1 MQTKTVTNS
10 FCIKIPEMNHLLRS
24 AFAFILL
31 TLSTLISTN
40 ISAETQQQE
49 NPAIFS
55 INNLTT
61 KLIDN
66 VFIADLEQEFH
77 LNDTVI
83 EAMQNGV
90 PITLQTQF
98 NIYTDHWY
106 WNEEIVAITQRYRIN
121 YHALSQQYILTNINT
136 GKQTSYSKLYRVLDE
151 LTTIKNL
158 PLVDKNILPED
169 KELFITV
176 RNRLEIES
184 LPLPLKA
191 TAYLSGSW
199 RLKSDWA
206 TWLLKD

>member
-1 MQTKTVTNS
+1 MQTKTVINS
-10 FCIKIPEMNHLLRS
+10 SYSKTYGMIPLLRL
-24 AFAFILL
+24 ALAFILL
-31 TLSTLISTN
+31 TISTLISTN
-40 ISAETQQQE
+40 VSADAKQQE
-49 NPAIFS
+49 NQAVFAINS
-55 INNLTT
+55 LTT
-61 KLIDN
+61 KLIDH
-66 VFIADLEQEFH
+66 VFLADLEQEFH
-77 LNDTVI
+77 LNETVI

-98 NIYTDHWY
+98 NIYKDRWY
-106 WNEEIVAITQRYRIN
+106 WDEEIVTITQRYRIN
-121 YHALSQQYILTNINT
+121 YHALIQQYILTNINT
-136 GKQTSYSKLYRVLDE
+136 GKQAFYSKLYRVLDE
-151 LTTIKNL
+151 LTTIRNL

-191 TAYLSGSW
+191 TAYLSGNW